1 MKVRGG
7 DWTHGCC
14 SGCDV
19 ITIRAHGEN
28 AARSL
33 ASICNKEEQGV
44 LKSGSSF
51 G

>member
-33 ASICNKEEQGV
+33 AFICNKKEQE
-44 LKSGSSF
+44 LLISGSSF